1 MQIPTLYSGPEG
13 ALQYIHEVPGA
24 CHKHFRTKE
33 QAEAFIEDWK
43 ETYAE
48 VWRRAVGEALDE
60 GLRPQDMKLNIKEMM
75 RGADRDPAVEEISQR
90 FDSVMS
96 FT

>member
-1 MQIPTLYSGPEG
+1 
-13 ALQYIHEVPGA
+13 
-24 CHKHFRTKE
+24 
-33 QAEAFIEDWK
+33 
-43 ETYAE
+43 
-48 VWRRAVGEALDE
+48 
-60 GLRPQDMKLNIKEMM
+60 MKLNIKEMM